1 MWLLVNKKIH
11 VEFTVDV
18 VATYYKYQAR
28 GWSQGN
34 FVVVFLFK
42 QNIDSKKPHVVKKS
56 DVSAFAATHYH
67 MSERTV
73 DREEDPKQVSLL
85 IILCT

>member
-1 MWLLVNKKIH
+1 MFL
-11 VEFTVDV
+11 
-18 VATYYKYQAR
+18 
-28 GWSQGN
+28 
-34 FVVVFLFK
+34 FLFK
-42 QNIDSKKPHVVKKS
+42 QNIDNKKPHVVKKS